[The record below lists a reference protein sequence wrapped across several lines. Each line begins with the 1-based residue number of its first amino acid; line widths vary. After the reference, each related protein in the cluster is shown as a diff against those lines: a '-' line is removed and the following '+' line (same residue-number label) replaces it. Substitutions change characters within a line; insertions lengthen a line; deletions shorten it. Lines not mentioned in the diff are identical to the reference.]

1 MVQGVAGRPR
11 RQDGLR
17 QGVSGWIGAPRGEP
31 VPVGQE
37 GGPRGDRLQ
46 VREEEERGSAAI
58 SMKMKKWD
66 LKFSKEMTYTL
77 PKTGRPKYS
86 RII

>member
-1 MVQGVAGRPR
+1 M
-11 RQDGLR
+11 
-17 QGVSGWIGAPRGEP
+17 
-31 VPVGQE
+31 
-37 GGPRGDRLQ
+37 
-46 VREEEERGSAAI
+46 REEEERGSAAI